1 MEQYAKNPLVL
12 AGAAGILAGL
22 VSFIDHK
29 VNTEDDFVPDYIRYI
44 KVVILV
50 AICSYAALSAFQINC
65 KGCPLKGQTG
75 GGDGI
80 ISGSNSSS
88 SSNGSSN
95 SGSSNSGSNS
105 GSSNS
110 GSSGSS
116 SIVAPWGG
124 KVEELSDV
132 TEQIHTGTPNF

>member
-95 SGSSNSGSNS
+95 SGS
-105 GSSNS
+105 
-110 GSSGSS
+110 GSS

>member
-29 VNTEDDFVPDYIRYI
+29 VNTEEDFVPDYIRYI

-80 ISGSNSSS
+80 ISSNSSS
-88 SSNGSSN
+88 SGSSSSGGSSSGGGSSSN
-95 SGSSNSGSNS
+95 S
-105 GSSNS
+105 
-110 GSSGSS
+110 SSGSS

>member
-29 VNTEDDFVPDYIRYI
+29 VNTEEDFVPDYIRYI